1 MTGQRGVRKGDI
13 IGSSITGPSYGRK
26 DRIGVQKSEVHWE
39 GDQMAGDQCGEKRV
53 EASGWQEPQSSR
65 LSADT
70 APGPTWLILVP

>member
-1 MTGQRGVRKGDI
+1 M
-13 IGSSITGPSYGRK
+13 
-26 DRIGVQKSEVHWE
+26 W
-39 GDQMAGDQCGEKRV
+39 EKRV

>member
-39 GDQMAGDQCGEKRV
+39 GDQMAGDQCGR
-53 EASGWQEPQSSR
+53 SGWRPPAGRSLR
-65 LSADT
+65 A
-70 APGPTWLILVP
+70 AG